1 MLNKLNQY
9 VQTCIDC
16 EGADHEHLSK
26 RQSIIA
32 QSTLEID
39 LLTLR
44 GSFES
49 FALVLKTSFIILLL
63 GRIKDFVK
71 AYEQA
76 LILLFCT
83 DV

>member
-1 MLNKLNQY
+1 M
-9 VQTCIDC
+9 DC

-32 QSTLEID
+32 QSTLEIEF
-39 LLTLR
+39 LTLR
-44 GSFES
+44 GSFDS
-49 FALVLKTSFIILLL
+49 FALVLKTSYIILLL
-63 GRIKDFVK
+63 GKIKDFVK

-76 LILLFCT
+76 SILLFYT